1 MWDLH
6 NGKLRNMASVYLIQ
20 GSRILLLYRQGN
32 SIVKNMWIG
41 SAGGHFEK
49 NELNDAKACVL
60 RELYEELAVDEPSL
74 MNLKLRYVTL
84 RNTSDELRINYYYF
98 ADLDTSHTSY
108 LPSTEG
114 ITKWY
119 SLNEV
124 TSLPMP
130 FTARYMIDHYIAVGQ
145 YDDAL
150 YGGIANESGVVFTKL

>member
-1 MWDLH
+1 MNDLH
-6 NGKLRNMASVYLIQ
+6 TGKLRNMASVYLIQ
-20 GSRILLLYRQGN
+20 GNRILLLYRQGN

-41 SAGGHFEK
+41 SAGGHFKK

-60 RELYEELAVDEPSL
+60 RELYEELAIEETSL
-74 MNLKLRYVTL
+74 KNLNLRYVTL
-84 RNTSDELRINYYYF
+84 RNTSDELRINYYFF

-119 SLNEV
+119 LLDELSAL
-124 TSLPMP
+124 SMP
-130 FTARYMIDHYIAVGQ
+130 FTARYMINHYTAVGQ

-150 YGGIANESGVVFTKL
+150 YGGIANENGVVFTKL

>member
-1 MWDLH
+1 M
-6 NGKLRNMASVYLIQ
+6 
-20 GSRILLLYRQGN
+20 
-32 SIVKNMWIG
+32 
-41 SAGGHFEK
+41 
-49 NELNDAKACVL
+49 L
-60 RELYEELAVDEPSL
+60 RELYEELAVDETSL

-108 LPSTEG
+108 MPSTEG

-150 YGGIANESGVVFTKL
+150 YGGIANENGVVFTKL

>member
-1 MWDLH
+1 MRDLH

-49 NELNDAKACVL
+49 DEVNDAKSCVL
-60 RELYEELAVDEPSL
+60 RELYEELSIDETSL
-74 MNLKLRYVTL
+74 KNLKLRYVTL
-84 RNTSDELRINYYYF
+84 RNSSDELRINYYFF
-98 ADLDTSHTSY
+98 ADLDTSHTAF

-114 ITKWY
+114 VTKWY
-119 SLNEV
+119 SLDEL
-124 TSLPMP
+124 SALPMP
-130 FTARYMIDHYIAVGQ
+130 FTARYMINHYTAVGQ

-150 YGGIANESGVVFTKL
+150 YGGIANENGVVFTKL

>member
-1 MWDLH
+1 MKH
-6 NGKLRNMASVYLIQ
+6 SHCGKLRNMASVYLIQ

-49 NELNDAKACVL
+49 DEVNDAKACVL
-60 RELYEELAVDEPSL
+60 RELYEELSIDETSL

-84 RNTSDELRINYYYF
+84 RNTSDELRINYYFF

-119 SLNEV
+119 SLDEL
-124 TSLPMP
+124 SALSMP
-130 FTARYMIDHYIAVGQ
+130 FTARYMINHYTAVGQ

-150 YGGIANESGVVFTKL
+150 YGGIANENGVVFTKL